1 MKWLC
6 TAAEAQN
13 ASAAVCFPYM
23 SYLKAVSPLAACI
36 LLAFFATPV
45 MAQTAVE
52 IEAAA
57 AIDANV
63 TPQPFMKPLDA
74 IKARAQQIKDGT
86 MRPKDGPRPDMDVK
100 LKAGA
105 EGGARLDIM
114 KERNASS
121 TRPGGLKALVM
132 MHGGAIK
139 NRFRLAIEHLNN
151 LLERMDT
158 RLGKMADA
166 GVDTAAAAKLKV
178 EAELAVDKA
187 EADAKAVADF
197 AATAEDT
204 TDRASFKAE
213 LEAKMRTAGQSVKA
227 AHQAVVK
234 AVRALVQLA
243 KDNKPK
249 VDAEAS
255 VETSATV
262 ETDVQ

>member
-1 MKWLC
+1 M
-6 TAAEAQN
+6 T
-13 ASAAVCFPYM
+13 
-23 SYLKAVSPLAACI
+23 YLKYLSPLVACI
-36 LLAFFATPV
+36 LVAFFATPV

-86 MRPKDGPRPDMDVK
+86 MKPKLD
-100 LKAGA
+100 AQ
-105 EGGARLDIM
+105 GGARIELKM
-114 KERNASS
+114 MPPGERKGPGPNASS
-121 TRPGGLKALVM
+121 TMPGRGLKALIM
-132 MHGGAIK
+132 MHGGVIK
-139 NRFRLAIEHLNN
+139 NRFNLAIDHLNN
-151 LLERMDT
+151 LLERIDS

-187 EADAKAVADF
+187 EADAKAAVDF
-197 AATAEDT
+197 AATADDA
-204 TDRASFKAE
+204 TDRATFKAE
-213 LEAKMRTAGQSVKA
+213 LEAKIRAAHQSMKA
-227 AHQAVVK
+227 AHEAVKKV
-234 AVRALVQLA
+234 VRALVQLA

-249 VDAEAS
+249 VDAKAS
-255 VETSATV
+255 VETSTTV